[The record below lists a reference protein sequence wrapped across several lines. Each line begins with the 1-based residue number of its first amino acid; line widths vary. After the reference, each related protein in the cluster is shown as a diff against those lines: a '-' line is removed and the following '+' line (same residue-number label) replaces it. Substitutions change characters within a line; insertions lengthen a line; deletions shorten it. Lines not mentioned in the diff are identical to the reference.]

1 MRKNGTTLHLRATS
15 FPTSNNLEL
24 KAEDYEAA
32 NSTVFQVAVTNT
44 LNAACQ
50 AKFGTE
56 DNQITAYNDDK
67 VLARFSSTLGDKFT
81 SNDIEDILIQMEDLS
96 KELDDEK
103 NFFDITNAKYNEC
116 LTNFQ
121 EGEAWYKIFFLLCEA
136 KKFTSSTAK
145 GEALLEKFNNIVQEQ
160 GGISS
165 DNIIEIWNALRET
178 EELKNMVETVE
189 KLWAI
194 NEAVIE
200 QNNSF
205 WLNLSD
211 VGDGGSL
218 TPYALWVC
226 YSKGYFTWKTDDHGL
241 GAKTLTATAVL
252 CPVLTLDASILTSQN
267 GFVER

>member
-24 KAEDYEAA
+24 KAEDYEAT
-32 NSTVFQVAVTNT
+32 NSTEFQVAVTNT

-67 VLARFSSTLGDKFT
+67 VLARFSSLVEFT
-81 SNDIEDILIQMEDLS
+81 SNDIEDILIQVEDLS

-121 EGEAWYKIFFLLCEA
+121 EGEPWYKFVYLYEFKRI
-136 KKFTSSTAK
+136 TSSTAK
-145 GEALLEKFNNIVQEQ
+145 GEALLEKFINIVQEQ
-160 GGISS
+160 G
-165 DNIIEIWNALRET
+165 NIFENSIEIWNALRET
-178 EELKNMVETVE
+178 EEFKNMVETYE

-211 VGDGGSL
+211 IGSI
-218 TPYALWVC
+218 TPYKLWVC
-226 YSKGYFTWKTDDHGL
+226 DSKGYFGWTTDAPGV

-252 CPVLTLDASILTSQN
+252 CPLLTLDASILTSQN

>member
-24 KAEDYEAA
+24 KAEDYEAT
-32 NSTVFQVAVTNT
+32 NSTEFQVAVTNT

-121 EGEAWYKIFFLLCEA
+121 EGEPWYKFVYLYEFTRI
-136 KKFTSSTAK
+136 TSSTAK

-160 GGISS
+160 G
-165 DNIIEIWNALRET
+165 NIFFNCIEIWNALRET
-178 EELKNMVETVE
+178 EEFKNMVETYE

-211 VGDGGSL
+211 IGSI
-218 TPYALWVC
+218 TPYKLWVC
-226 YSKGYFTWKTDDHGL
+226 DSKGYFGWTTDSPGV

-252 CPVLTLDASILTSQN
+252 CPLLTLDASILTSQN

>member
-32 NSTVFQVAVTNT
+32 NSTVFQVAVTDT

-81 SNDIEDILIQMEDLS
+81 SNDIEDILIQVEDLS

-121 EGEAWYKIFFLLCEA
+121 EGEPWYKFIFLR
-136 KKFTSSTAK
+136 KFNAITSSTAK
-145 GEALLEKFNNIVQEQ
+145 GEALLEKFINIVQEQ
-160 GGISS
+160 G
-165 DNIIEIWNALRET
+165 NIFENSIEIWNALRET
-178 EELKNMVETVE
+178 EEFKNMVETYE

-211 VGDGGSL
+211 IGSI
-218 TPYALWVC
+218 TPYKLWVC
-226 YSKGYFTWKTDDHGL
+226 DSKGYFGWTTDAPGV

-252 CPVLTLDASILTSQN
+252 CPLLTLDASILTSQN

>member
-24 KAEDYEAA
+24 KAEDYEAT
-32 NSTVFQVAVTNT
+32 NSTEFQVAVTNT

-67 VLARFSSTLGDKFT
+67 VLARFSSLVEFT
-81 SNDIEDILIQMEDLS
+81 SNDIEDILIQVEDLS

-121 EGEAWYKIFFLLCEA
+121 EGEKWYKFVSLLLL
-136 KKFTSSTAK
+136 KNTTSSTAK
-145 GEALLEKFNNIVQEQ
+145 GEALLEKFINIVQEQ
-160 GGISS
+160 G
-165 DNIIEIWNALRET
+165 NIFENSIEIWNALRET
-178 EELKNMVETVE
+178 EEFKNMVETYE

-211 VGDGGSL
+211 ISSI
-218 TPYALWVC
+218 TPYKLWVC
-226 YSKGYFTWKTDDHGL
+226 DSKGYFGWTTDAPGL

-252 CPVLTLDASILTSQN
+252 CPLLTLDASILTSQN

>member
-24 KAEDYEAA
+24 KAEDYEAT
-32 NSTVFQVAVTNT
+32 NSAVFQVAVTNT

-81 SNDIEDILIQMEDLS
+81 SNDIEDILIQVEDLS

-121 EGEAWYKIFFLLCEA
+121 EGEPWYKFVYLYEFKRI
-136 KKFTSSTAK
+136 TSSTAK
-145 GEALLEKFNNIVQEQ
+145 GEALLEKVNNIVQEQ
-160 GGISS
+160 G
-165 DNIIEIWNALRET
+165 NIFENSIEIWNALRET
-178 EELKNMVETVE
+178 EEFKNMVETYE

-211 VGDGGSL
+211 VGDGSSF

-226 YSKGYFTWKTDDHGL
+226 DSKGYFGWTTDAPGV

-252 CPVLTLDASILTSQN
+252 CPLLTLDASILTSQN

>member
-32 NSTVFQVAVTNT
+32 NSTVFQVAVTDT

-121 EGEAWYKIFFLLCEA
+121 EGEPWYKFIFLR
-136 KKFTSSTAK
+136 KFNAITSSTAK
-145 GEALLEKFNNIVQEQ
+145 GEALLEKFINIVQEQ
-160 GGISS
+160 G
-165 DNIIEIWNALRET
+165 NIFKNSIEIWNALRET
-178 EELKNMVETVE
+178 EEFKNMVETYE

-211 VGDGGSL
+211 VGGGSSDP
-218 TPYALWVC
+218 PYALWVC
-226 YSKGYFTWKTDDHGL
+226 DSKGYFLWTTDSPGL
-241 GAKTLTATAVL
+241 GGKNLTATAVL

>member
-32 NSTVFQVAVTNT
+32 NSTVFQVAVTDT

-67 VLARFSSTLGDKFT
+67 VLARFSSLVEFT

-121 EGEAWYKIFFLLCEA
+121 EGEAWYKCVYLLLL
-136 KKFTSSTAK
+136 KNTTSSTAK
-145 GEALLEKFNNIVQEQ
+145 GEALLEKFINIVQEQ
-160 GGISS
+160 G
-165 DNIIEIWNALRET
+165 NIFENSIEIWNALRET
-178 EELKNMVETVE
+178 EEFKNMVETYE

-211 VGDGGSL
+211 IGSI
-218 TPYALWVC
+218 TPYKLWVC
-226 YSKGYFTWKTDDHGL
+226 DSKGYFGWTTDAPGV

-252 CPVLTLDASILTSQN
+252 CPLLTLDASILTSQN

>member
-24 KAEDYEAA
+24 KAEDYETT
-32 NSTVFQVAVTNT
+32 NSAVFQVAVTNT

-67 VLARFSSTLGDKFT
+67 VLARFSSTLEGKFT

-103 NFFDITNAKYNEC
+103 KFFDITNAKYNEC

-121 EGEAWYKIFFLLCEA
+121 EGEAWYKCVSLRLLTNT
-136 KKFTSSTAK
+136 TSSTAK
-145 GEALLEKFNNIVQEQ
+145 GEALREKLNNIVQEQ
-160 GGISS
+160 GNIFE
-165 DNIIEIWNALRET
+165 NIIEIWNALRET
-178 EELKNMVETVE
+178 EEFKIAIETVE

-205 WLNLSD
+205 WLNLSYNYSD
-211 VGDGGSL
+211 VK
-218 TPYALWVC
+218 WVC
-226 YSKGYFTWKTDDHGL
+226 DSKGYFVWTTDCPGL
-241 GAKTLTATAVL
+241 EGKNLTATAVL

>member
-32 NSTVFQVAVTNT
+32 NSTVFQVAVTDT

-67 VLARFSSTLGDKFT
+67 VLARFSSLVEFT
-81 SNDIEDILIQMEDLS
+81 SNDIEDILIQVEDLS

-121 EGEAWYKIFFLLCEA
+121 EGEAWYKCVYLLLL
-136 KKFTSSTAK
+136 KNTTSSTAK
-145 GEALLEKFNNIVQEQ
+145 GEALLEKFINIVQEQ
-160 GGISS
+160 G
-165 DNIIEIWNALRET
+165 NIFGNAIEIWNALRET
-178 EELKNMVETVE
+178 EEFKNMVETYE

-211 VGDGGSL
+211 IGSI
-218 TPYALWVC
+218 TPYKLRVC
-226 YSKGYFTWKTDDHGL
+226 DSKGYFLWTTDAPGV

-252 CPVLTLDASILTSQN
+252 CPLLTLDASILTSQN

>member
-24 KAEDYEAA
+24 KAEDYEAT
-32 NSTVFQVAVTNT
+32 NSAVFQVAVTNT

-67 VLARFSSTLGDKFT
+67 VLARFSSTLGDNFT
-81 SNDIEDILIQMEDLS
+81 SNDIEDILIQVEDLS

-121 EGEAWYKIFFLLCEA
+121 EGEEWYKIFFLLCEA

-178 EELKNMVETVE
+178 EELKKFGEHFDEFRASWKSLRKFQSTKVNIVTTQG
-189 KLWAI
+189 KKRI
-194 NEAVIE
+194 TSYDIE
-200 QNNSF
+200 G
-205 WLNLSD
+205 L
-211 VGDGGSL
+211 
-218 TPYALWVC
+218 
-226 YSKGYFTWKTDDHGL
+226 KFTDIYEVMFL
-241 GAKTLTATAVL
+241 YICRNYL
-252 CPVLTLDASILTSQN
+252 P
-267 GFVER
+267 

>member
-24 KAEDYEAA
+24 KAEDYEAT
-32 NSTVFQVAVTNT
+32 NSTEFQVAVTNT

-67 VLARFSSTLGDKFT
+67 VLARFSSLVEFT
-81 SNDIEDILIQMEDLS
+81 SNDIEDILIQVEDLS

-121 EGEAWYKIFFLLCEA
+121 EGEKWYKCVSLLLL
-136 KKFTSSTAK
+136 KNTTSSTAK
-145 GEALLEKFNNIVQEQ
+145 GEALLEKFINIVQEQ
-160 GGISS
+160 G
-165 DNIIEIWNALRET
+165 NIFENSIEIWNALRET

-211 VGDGGSL
+211 IGSI
-218 TPYALWVC
+218 TPYKLWVC
-226 YSKGYFTWKTDDHGL
+226 DSKGYFLWTTDAPGV

-252 CPVLTLDASILTSQN
+252 CPLLTLDASILTSQN

>member
-32 NSTVFQVAVTNT
+32 NSTVFQVAVTDT

-67 VLARFSSTLGDKFT
+67 VLARFSSLVEFT
-81 SNDIEDILIQMEDLS
+81 SNDIEDILIQVEDLS

-121 EGEAWYKIFFLLCEA
+121 EGEKWYKCVSLLLL
-136 KKFTSSTAK
+136 KNTTSSTAK
-145 GEALLEKFNNIVQEQ
+145 GEALLEKFINIVQEQ
-160 GGISS
+160 G
-165 DNIIEIWNALRET
+165 NIFENSIEIWNALRET
-178 EELKNMVETVE
+178 EEFKNMVETYE

-211 VGDGGSL
+211 IGSI
-218 TPYALWVC
+218 TPYKLWVC
-226 YSKGYFTWKTDDHGL
+226 DSKGYFGWTTDAPGV

-252 CPVLTLDASILTSQN
+252 CPLLTLDASILTSQN

>member
-24 KAEDYEAA
+24 KAEDYEAT
-32 NSTVFQVAVTNT
+32 NSAVFQVAVTNT

-67 VLARFSSTLGDKFT
+67 VLARFSSLVEFT
-81 SNDIEDILIQMEDLS
+81 SNDIEDILIQVEDLS

-121 EGEAWYKIFFLLCEA
+121 EGEKWYKCVSLLLL
-136 KKFTSSTAK
+136 KNTTSSTAK
-145 GEALLEKFNNIVQEQ
+145 GEALLEKFINIVQEQ
-160 GGISS
+160 G
-165 DNIIEIWNALRET
+165 NIFENSIEIWNALRET
-178 EELKNMVETVE
+178 EEFKNMVETYE

-211 VGDGGSL
+211 IGSI
-218 TPYALWVC
+218 TPYKLWVC
-226 YSKGYFTWKTDDHGL
+226 DSKGYFGWTTDAPGV

-252 CPVLTLDASILTSQN
+252 CPLLTLDASILTSQN

>member
-32 NSTVFQVAVTNT
+32 NSTVFQVAVTDT

-67 VLARFSSTLGDKFT
+67 VLARFSSTLEGKFT

-121 EGEAWYKIFFLLCEA
+121 EGEKWYKCVYLYEFKRI
-136 KKFTSSTAK
+136 TSSTAK
-145 GEALLEKFNNIVQEQ
+145 GEALLEKVNNIVQEQ
-160 GGISS
+160 G
-165 DNIIEIWNALRET
+165 NIFENSIEIWNALRET
-178 EELKNMVETVE
+178 EEFKNMVETYE

-211 VGDGGSL
+211 IGSI
-218 TPYALWVC
+218 TPYKLWVC
-226 YSKGYFTWKTDDHGL
+226 DSKGYFGWTTDAPGV

-252 CPVLTLDASILTSQN
+252 CPLLTLDASILTSQN

>member
-24 KAEDYEAA
+24 KAEDYEAT
-32 NSTVFQVAVTNT
+32 NSTEFQVAVTNT

-67 VLARFSSTLGDKFT
+67 VLARFSSLVEFT

-121 EGEAWYKIFFLLCEA
+121 EGEKWYKCVSLLLL
-136 KKFTSSTAK
+136 KNTTSSTAK
-145 GEALLEKFNNIVQEQ
+145 GEALLEKFINIVQEQ
-160 GGISS
+160 G
-165 DNIIEIWNALRET
+165 NIFINSIEIWNALRET
-178 EELKNMVETVE
+178 EEFKNMVETYE

-211 VGDGGSL
+211 VGDGSSDP
-218 TPYALWVC
+218 PYALWVC
-226 YSKGYFTWKTDDHGL
+226 DSKGYFLWTTDSLGL
-241 GAKTLTATAVL
+241 GGKNLTATAVL

>member
-24 KAEDYEAA
+24 KAEDYETT
-32 NSTVFQVAVTNT
+32 NSAVFQVAVTNT

-67 VLARFSSTLGDKFT
+67 VLARFSSLVEFT

-121 EGEAWYKIFFLLCEA
+121 EGEPWYKCVSLFLL
-136 KKFTSSTAK
+136 KNTTSSTAK
-145 GEALLEKFNNIVQEQ
+145 GEALREKLNNIVQEQ
-160 GGISS
+160 G
-165 DNIIEIWNALRET
+165 NIFENSIEIWNALRET
-178 EELKNMVETVE
+178 EEFKNMVETYE

-211 VGDGGSL
+211 IGSI
-218 TPYALWVC
+218 TPYKLWVC
-226 YSKGYFTWKTDDHGL
+226 DSKGYFGWTTDAPGV

-252 CPVLTLDASILTSQN
+252 CPLLTLDASILTSQN

>member
-24 KAEDYEAA
+24 KAEDYETT
-32 NSTVFQVAVTNT
+32 NSTEFQVAVTNT

-67 VLARFSSTLGDKFT
+67 VLARFSSLVEFT
-81 SNDIEDILIQMEDLS
+81 SNDIEDILIQVEDLS

-121 EGEAWYKIFFLLCEA
+121 EGEEYYKVLFFLLL
-136 KKFTSSTAK
+136 KRSTSSTAK
-145 GEALLEKFNNIVQEQ
+145 GEALIEKFNNIVQEH
-160 GGISS
+160 GGSFR
-165 DNIIEIWNALRET
+165 NIIEIWNALRET
-178 EELKNMVETVE
+178 EEFKIAIETVE

-205 WLNLSD
+205 WLNLSY
-211 VGDGGSL
+211 VGGGGSDP
-218 TPYALWVC
+218 PYALWVC
-226 YSKGYFTWKTDDHGL
+226 YSKGYFIWTTDSPGL

>member
-24 KAEDYEAA
+24 KAEDYETT
-32 NSTVFQVAVTNT
+32 NSAVFQVAVTNT

-67 VLARFSSTLGDKFT
+67 VLARFSSELEFT

-121 EGEAWYKIFFLLCEA
+121 EGEPWYKFVYLYEFKRI
-136 KKFTSSTAK
+136 TSSTAK
-145 GEALLEKFNNIVQEQ
+145 GEALLEKVNNIVQEQ
-160 GGISS
+160 G
-165 DNIIEIWNALRET
+165 NIFENSIEIWNALRET
-178 EELKNMVETVE
+178 EEFKNMVETYE

-205 WLNLSD
+205 WINLSD
-211 VGDGGSL
+211 VGDGSSF

-226 YSKGYFTWKTDDHGL
+226 DSKGYFGWTTDAPGV

-252 CPVLTLDASILTSQN
+252 CPLLTLDASILTSQN

>member
-24 KAEDYEAA
+24 KAEDYEAT
-32 NSTVFQVAVTNT
+32 NSTEFQVAVTNT

-67 VLARFSSTLGDKFT
+67 VLARFSSLVEFT
-81 SNDIEDILIQMEDLS
+81 SNDIEDILIQVEDLS

-121 EGEAWYKIFFLLCEA
+121 EGEKWYKCVSLLLL
-136 KKFTSSTAK
+136 KNTTSSTAK
-145 GEALLEKFNNIVQEQ
+145 GEALLEKFINIVQEQ
-160 GGISS
+160 G
-165 DNIIEIWNALRET
+165 NIFENSIEIWNALRET
-178 EELKNMVETVE
+178 EEFKNMVETYE

-211 VGDGGSL
+211 IGSI
-218 TPYALWVC
+218 TPYKLWVC
-226 YSKGYFTWKTDDHGL
+226 DSKGYFGWTTDAPGV

-252 CPVLTLDASILTSQN
+252 CPLLTLDASILTSQN

>member
-24 KAEDYEAA
+24 KAEDYEAT
-32 NSTVFQVAVTNT
+32 NSAVFQVAVTNT

-67 VLARFSSTLGDKFT
+67 VLARFSSLVEFT
-81 SNDIEDILIQMEDLS
+81 SNDIEDILIQVEDLS

-121 EGEAWYKIFFLLCEA
+121 EGEKWYKCVSLLLL
-136 KKFTSSTAK
+136 KNTTSSTAK
-145 GEALLEKFNNIVQEQ
+145 GEALLEKFINIVQEQ

-178 EELKNMVETVE
+178 EEFKIAIETAE

>member
-24 KAEDYEAA
+24 KAEDYEAT
-32 NSTVFQVAVTNT
+32 NSAVFQVAVTNT

-67 VLARFSSTLGDKFT
+67 VLARFSSELEFT
-81 SNDIEDILIQMEDLS
+81 SNDIEDILIQVEDLS

-121 EGEAWYKIFFLLCEA
+121 EGEEWYKIFFLLCEA

-145 GEALLEKFNNIVQEQ
+145 GEALLEKVNNIVQEQ

-165 DNIIEIWNALRET
+165 GHIIEIWNALRET
-178 EELKNMVETVE
+178 EEFKNMVETYE

-211 VGDGGSL
+211 VGGGSSDP
-218 TPYALWVC
+218 PYALWVC

>member
-24 KAEDYEAA
+24 KAEDYEAT
-32 NSTVFQVAVTNT
+32 NSAVFQVAVTDT

-67 VLARFSSTLGDKFT
+67 VLARFSSALEFT
-81 SNDIEDILIQMEDLS
+81 SNDIEDILIQVEDLS

-121 EGEAWYKIFFLLCEA
+121 EGEPWYKFIFLR
-136 KKFTSSTAK
+136 KFNAITSSTAK
-145 GEALLEKFNNIVQEQ
+145 GEALLEKVNNIVQEQ

-165 DNIIEIWNALRET
+165 GHIIEIWNALRET
-178 EELKNMVETVE
+178 EEFKNMVETVE

-211 VGDGGSL
+211 VGDGSSF

-226 YSKGYFTWKTDDHGL
+226 HSKGYFTWTTDAPGL
-241 GAKTLTATAVL
+241 DGKTLTATAVL

>member
-24 KAEDYEAA
+24 KAEDYEAT
-32 NSTVFQVAVTNT
+32 NSAVFQVAVTNT

-121 EGEAWYKIFFLLCEA
+121 EGEPWYKFVYLYEFGRI
-136 KKFTSSTAK
+136 TSSTAK
-145 GEALLEKFNNIVQEQ
+145 GEALLEKFINIVQEQ
-160 GGISS
+160 G
-165 DNIIEIWNALRET
+165 NIFKNSIEIWNALRET
-178 EELKNMVETVE
+178 EEFKNMVETYE

-211 VGDGGSL
+211 VGDGGSDP
-218 TPYALWVC
+218 PYALWVC
-226 YSKGYFTWKTDDHGL
+226 DSKGYFLWTTDSPGL
-241 GAKTLTATAVL
+241 GGKNLTATAVL

>member
-32 NSTVFQVAVTNT
+32 NSTVFQVAVTDT

-67 VLARFSSTLGDKFT
+67 VLARFSSLVEFT
-81 SNDIEDILIQMEDLS
+81 SNDIEDILIQVEDLS

-121 EGEAWYKIFFLLCEA
+121 EGEKWYKCVSLLLL
-136 KKFTSSTAK
+136 KNTTSSTAK
-145 GEALLEKFNNIVQEQ
+145 GEALLEKFINIVQEQ
-160 GGISS
+160 G
-165 DNIIEIWNALRET
+165 NIFENSIEIWNALRET
-178 EELKNMVETVE
+178 EEFKNMVETYE

-211 VGDGGSL
+211 IGSI
-218 TPYALWVC
+218 TPYKLWVC
-226 YSKGYFTWKTDDHGL
+226 DSKGYFGWTTDAPGV

>member
-24 KAEDYEAA
+24 KAEDYEAT
-32 NSTVFQVAVTNT
+32 NSAVFQVAVTNT

-121 EGEAWYKIFFLLCEA
+121 EGEAWYKCVYLLLL
-136 KKFTSSTAK
+136 KNTTSSTAK

-160 GGISS
+160 G
-165 DNIIEIWNALRET
+165 NIFKNSIEIWNALRET
-178 EELKNMVETVE
+178 EEFKNMVETYE

-211 VGDGGSL
+211 VGDGGSDP
-218 TPYALWVC
+218 PYALWVC
-226 YSKGYFTWKTDDHGL
+226 DSKGYFLWTTDSPGL
-241 GAKTLTATAVL
+241 GGKNLTATAVL

>member
-24 KAEDYEAA
+24 KAEDYEAT
-32 NSTVFQVAVTNT
+32 NSAVFQVAVTNT

-67 VLARFSSTLGDKFT
+67 VLARFSSALEFT
-81 SNDIEDILIQMEDLS
+81 SNDIEDILIQVEDLS

-121 EGEAWYKIFFLLCEA
+121 EGEEWYKIFFLLCEA

-145 GEALLEKFNNIVQEQ
+145 GEALLEKVNNIVQEQ

-165 DNIIEIWNALRET
+165 GHIIEIWNALRET
-178 EELKNMVETVE
+178 EEFKNMVETYE

-211 VGDGGSL
+211 IGSI
-218 TPYALWVC
+218 TPYKLWVC
-226 YSKGYFTWKTDDHGL
+226 DSKGYFLWTTDAPGV

>member
-24 KAEDYEAA
+24 KAEDYEAT
-32 NSTVFQVAVTNT
+32 NSTEFQVAVTNT

-67 VLARFSSTLGDKFT
+67 VLARFSSLVEFT
-81 SNDIEDILIQMEDLS
+81 SNDIEDILIQVEDLS

-121 EGEAWYKIFFLLCEA
+121 EGEKWYKCVSLLLL
-136 KKFTSSTAK
+136 KNTTSSTAK
-145 GEALLEKFNNIVQEQ
+145 GEALLEKFINIVQEQ
-160 GGISS
+160 G
-165 DNIIEIWNALRET
+165 NIFENSIEIWNALRET
-178 EELKNMVETVE
+178 EEFKNMVETYE

-211 VGDGGSL
+211 IGSI
-218 TPYALWVC
+218 TPYKLWVC
-226 YSKGYFTWKTDDHGL
+226 DSKGYFGWTTDAPGV

>member
-24 KAEDYEAA
+24 KAEDYETT
-32 NSTVFQVAVTNT
+32 NSAVFQVAVTNT

-67 VLARFSSTLGDKFT
+67 VLARFSSELEFT
-81 SNDIEDILIQMEDLS
+81 SNDIEDILIQVEDLS

-121 EGEAWYKIFFLLCEA
+121 EGEKWYKCVSLLLL
-136 KKFTSSTAK
+136 KNTTSSTAK
-145 GEALLEKFNNIVQEQ
+145 GEALLEKVNNIVQEQ
-160 GGISS
+160 GGFSYGH
-165 DNIIEIWNALRET
+165 IIEIWNALRET
-178 EELKNMVETVE
+178 EEFKNMVETYE

-211 VGDGGSL
+211 IGSI
-218 TPYALWVC
+218 TPYKLWVC
-226 YSKGYFTWKTDDHGL
+226 DSKGYFGWTTDAPGV

-252 CPVLTLDASILTSQN
+252 CPLLTLDASILTSQN

>member
-24 KAEDYEAA
+24 KAEDYEAT
-32 NSTVFQVAVTNT
+32 NSAVFQVAVTNT

-67 VLARFSSTLGDKFT
+67 VLARFSSTLEGKFT

-121 EGEAWYKIFFLLCEA
+121 EGEKWYKCVYLYEFKRI
-136 KKFTSSTAK
+136 TSSTAK
-145 GEALLEKFNNIVQEQ
+145 GEALLEKFINIVQEQ
-160 GGISS
+160 G
-165 DNIIEIWNALRET
+165 NIFENSIEIWNALRET
-178 EELKNMVETVE
+178 EEFKNMVETYE

-211 VGDGGSL
+211 IGSI
-218 TPYALWVC
+218 TPYKLWVC
-226 YSKGYFTWKTDDHGL
+226 DSKGYFLWTTDAPGV

-252 CPVLTLDASILTSQN
+252 CPLLTLDASILTSQN

>member
-24 KAEDYEAA
+24 KAEDYETT
-32 NSTVFQVAVTNT
+32 NSAVFQVAVTNT

-67 VLARFSSTLGDKFT
+67 VLARFSSLVEFT

-121 EGEAWYKIFFLLCEA
+121 EGEPWYKCVSLFLL
-136 KKFTSSTAK
+136 KNTTSSTAK
-145 GEALLEKFNNIVQEQ
+145 GEALREKLNNIVQEQ
-160 GGISS
+160 G
-165 DNIIEIWNALRET
+165 NIFGNAIEIWNALRET
-178 EELKNMVETVE
+178 EEFKNMVETYE

-211 VGDGGSL
+211 IGSI
-218 TPYALWVC
+218 TPYKLWVC
-226 YSKGYFTWKTDDHGL
+226 DSKGYFGWTTDAPGV

-252 CPVLTLDASILTSQN
+252 CPLLTLDASILTSQN

>member
-24 KAEDYEAA
+24 KAEDYEAT
-32 NSTVFQVAVTNT
+32 NSAVFQVAVTNT

-67 VLARFSSTLGDKFT
+67 VLARFSSLVEFT
-81 SNDIEDILIQMEDLS
+81 SNDIEDILIQVEDLS

-121 EGEAWYKIFFLLCEA
+121 EGEPWYKFIFLR
-136 KKFTSSTAK
+136 KFNAITSSTAK
-145 GEALLEKFNNIVQEQ
+145 GEALLEKVNNIVQEQ

-165 DNIIEIWNALRET
+165 GHIIEIWNALRET
-178 EELKNMVETVE
+178 EEFKIAIETAE

-211 VGDGGSL
+211 VDRRSSL
-218 TPYALWVC
+218 ATYELWVC
-226 YSKGYFTWKTDDHGL
+226 DSKGYFAWTTDDHGL

>member
-32 NSTVFQVAVTNT
+32 NSTVFQVAVTDT

-67 VLARFSSTLGDKFT
+67 VLARFSSTLEDKFT
-81 SNDIEDILIQMEDLS
+81 SNDIEDRLIQMEDLS

-121 EGEAWYKIFFLLCEA
+121 EGEGWYKCVSLLLL
-136 KKFTSSTAK
+136 KNTTSSTAK
-145 GEALLEKFNNIVQEQ
+145 GEALLEKFINIVQEQ
-160 GGISS
+160 G
-165 DNIIEIWNALRET
+165 NIFENSIEIWNALRET
-178 EELKNMVETVE
+178 EEFKNMVETYE

-211 VGDGGSL
+211 IGSI
-218 TPYALWVC
+218 TPYKLWVC
-226 YSKGYFTWKTDDHGL
+226 DSKGYFGWTTDAPGV

-252 CPVLTLDASILTSQN
+252 CPLLTLDASILTSQN

>member
-24 KAEDYEAA
+24 KAEDYETT
-32 NSTVFQVAVTNT
+32 NSAVFQVAVTNT

-121 EGEAWYKIFFLLCEA
+121 EGEPWYKFVYLYEFKRI
-136 KKFTSSTAK
+136 TSSTAK
-145 GEALLEKFNNIVQEQ
+145 GEALLEKVNNIVQEQ
-160 GGISS
+160 G
-165 DNIIEIWNALRET
+165 NIFENSIEIWNALRET
-178 EELKNMVETVE
+178 EEFKNMTETVE
-189 KLWAI
+189 KHWAI

-211 VGDGGSL
+211 VGGDYSDP
-218 TPYALWVC
+218 PYALWVC
-226 YSKGYFTWKTDDHGL
+226 DSKGYFLWTTDSPGL
-241 GAKTLTATAVL
+241 GGKNLTATAVL

>member
-32 NSTVFQVAVTNT
+32 NSTVFQVAVTDT

-67 VLARFSSTLGDKFT
+67 VLARFSSTLEGKFT

-121 EGEAWYKIFFLLCEA
+121 EGEAWYKCVYLLLL
-136 KKFTSSTAK
+136 KNTTSSTAK
-145 GEALLEKFNNIVQEQ
+145 GEALLEKFINIVQEQ
-160 GGISS
+160 G
-165 DNIIEIWNALRET
+165 NIFENSIEIWNALRET
-178 EELKNMVETVE
+178 EEFKNMVETYE

-211 VGDGGSL
+211 IGSI
-218 TPYALWVC
+218 TPYKLWVC
-226 YSKGYFTWKTDDHGL
+226 DSKGYFGWTTDAPGV

-252 CPVLTLDASILTSQN
+252 CPLLTLDASILTSQN

>member
-67 VLARFSSTLGDKFT
+67 VLARFSSLVEFT
-81 SNDIEDILIQMEDLS
+81 SNDIEDILIQVEDLS

-121 EGEAWYKIFFLLCEA
+121 EGEKWYKCVSLLLL
-136 KKFTSSTAK
+136 KNTTSSTAK
-145 GEALLEKFNNIVQEQ
+145 GEALLEKFINIVQEQ
-160 GGISS
+160 G
-165 DNIIEIWNALRET
+165 NIFENSIEIWNALRET
-178 EELKNMVETVE
+178 EEFKNMVETYE

-211 VGDGGSL
+211 IGSI
-218 TPYALWVC
+218 TPYKLWVC
-226 YSKGYFTWKTDDHGL
+226 DSKGYFGWTTDAPGV

-252 CPVLTLDASILTSQN
+252 CPLLTLDASILTSQN

>member
-24 KAEDYEAA
+24 KAEDYEAT
-32 NSTVFQVAVTNT
+32 NSTVFQVAVTDT

-67 VLARFSSTLGDKFT
+67 VLARFSSTLEDKFT
-81 SNDIEDILIQMEDLS
+81 SNDIEDRLIQMEDLS

-121 EGEAWYKIFFLLCEA
+121 EGEPWYKCVSLLLL
-136 KKFTSSTAK
+136 KNTTSSTAK
-145 GEALLEKFNNIVQEQ
+145 GEALLEKLINIVQEQ
-160 GGISS
+160 G
-165 DNIIEIWNALRET
+165 NIFENSIEIWNALRET
-178 EELKNMVETVE
+178 EEFKNMVETYE

-211 VGDGGSL
+211 IGSI
-218 TPYALWVC
+218 TPYKLWVC
-226 YSKGYFTWKTDDHGL
+226 DSKGYFGWTTDAPGV

-252 CPVLTLDASILTSQN
+252 CPLLTLDASILTSQN

>member
-24 KAEDYEAA
+24 KAEDYEAT
-32 NSTVFQVAVTNT
+32 NSAVFQVAVTNT

-81 SNDIEDILIQMEDLS
+81 SNDIEDILIQVEDLS

-121 EGEAWYKIFFLLCEA
+121 EGEPWYKCVSLFLL
-136 KKFTSSTAK
+136 TNTDSSTAK
-145 GEALLEKFNNIVQEQ
+145 GEALLEKVNNIVQEQ
-160 GGISS
+160 G
-165 DNIIEIWNALRET
+165 NIFKNSIEIWNALRET
-178 EELKNMVETVE
+178 EEFKNMVETYE

-211 VGDGGSL
+211 VDSRSSL
-218 TPYALWVC
+218 ATYELWVC
-226 YSKGYFTWKTDDHGL
+226 DSKGYFAWTTDDHGL